1 MPRSVIAQKI
11 RRARDPAPVVANETG
26 AQSVKT
32 TRPPRSR
39 KKKAA

>member
-11 RRARDPAPVVANETG
+11 RRAREPVPVVANETG

-32 TRPPRSR
+32 TRPPR
-39 KKKAA
+39 KKKNAA